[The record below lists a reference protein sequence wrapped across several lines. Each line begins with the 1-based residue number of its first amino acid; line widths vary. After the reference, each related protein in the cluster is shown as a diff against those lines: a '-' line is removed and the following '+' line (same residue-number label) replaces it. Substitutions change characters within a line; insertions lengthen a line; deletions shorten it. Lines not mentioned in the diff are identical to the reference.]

1 MLSPDQIINQMME
14 KDSFSRWLGIKIEDI
29 QKGSCILSLTVKKEM
44 LNGFDIAHGGT
55 CYSLADSALAF
66 AANSHG
72 KKAVSIET
80 SISHTNKVL
89 CGDKLTAYTKEL
101 NKTSK
106 IGLYSIEITNQ
117 ENLTVAQFK
126 GTVLFSDKN
135 WN

>member
-1 MLSPDQIINQMME
+1 MDLSKKVVDKMMNG
-14 KDSFSRWLGIKIEDI
+14 DSFSHWLGIEVVEVSEGFCKLQMKVRD
-29 QKGSCILSLTVKKEM
+29 EM
-44 LNGFDIAHGGT
+44 MNGFNIAHGGT

-117 ENLTVAQFK
+117 EKLTVAQMGGLECGK
-126 GTVLFSDKN
+126 CHY
-135 WN
+135 

>member
-14 KDSFSRWLGIKIEDI
+14 KDSFSKWLRIKIEDI

-89 CGDKLTAYTKEL
+89 CGDKLTAHTKEL

-117 ENLTVAQFK
+117 ESLTVAQFK

>member
-1 MLSPDQIINQMME
+1 MLSPIEIINQMME
-14 KDSFSRWLGIKIEDI
+14 KDSFSKWLAIEVEDI
-29 QKGSCILSLTVKKEM
+29 QKGSCTLSMKVKKDM
-44 LNGFDIAHGGT
+44 LNGFEIAHGGI

-66 AANSHG
+66 AANSYG

-80 SISHTNKVL
+80 SISHTYKVL
-89 CGDKLTAYTKEL
+89 CEDKLTATTEEL
-101 NKTSK
+101 NKTTK

-117 ENLTVAQFK
+117 ESVTVAQFK

>member
-14 KDSFSRWLGIKIEDI
+14 KDSFSKWLGIKIEDI
-29 QKGSCILSLTVKKEM
+29 QKGSCILSLTVKDEM
-44 LNGFDIAHGGT
+44 LNGFNIAHGGT

-80 SISHTNKVL
+80 SISHNKVL